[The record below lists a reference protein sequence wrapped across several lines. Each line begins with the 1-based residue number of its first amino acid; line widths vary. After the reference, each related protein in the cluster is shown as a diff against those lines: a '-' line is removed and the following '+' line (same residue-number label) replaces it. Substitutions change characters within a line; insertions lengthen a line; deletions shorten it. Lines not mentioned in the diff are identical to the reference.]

1 MNKVSVFGGTGFI
14 GSNYLKR
21 FPNESILIPREQ
33 TAPESD
39 NVLYFISTVHNYNIF
54 DKPFLDI
61 DTNLT
66 KLIETLEQCKGK
78 ENLVFNFISSWFVY
92 GKTQDLPARENSVC
106 NPTGFYSITKRAAEQ
121 MLISYCET
129 FNIKYRILRLSNVYG
144 DGDLK
149 ASKQKNALQYLINEV
164 VNERD
169 IALYDGGTNIRDFLH
184 VEDVCD
190 AVNLTLDKLPT
201 NEIINIGSGKP
212 QDLISIMSY
221 VRNQTSSKSNF
232 NFIDAPEFHKVVQI
246 KNMYLEVSKL
256 KNLGFKQKITIYE
269 GVDRLIFAAK
279 KNIAYSS

>member
-14 GSNYLKR
+14 GSNYLRR

-33 TAPESD
+33 AAPESD

-66 KLIETLEQCKGK
+66 KLVETLEQCKDK

-92 GKTQDLPARENSVC
+92 GKTEDLPARENSVC

-144 DGDLK
+144 NGDLK
-149 ASKQKNALQYLINEV
+149 VSKQKNALQHLINEV
-164 VNERD
+164 INERD
-169 IALYDGGTNIRDFLH
+169 INLYDGGTNIRDFLH

-190 AVNLTLDKLPT
+190 AVKLTLDKLPT
-201 NEIINIGSGKP
+201 NEIINIGSGEA

-221 VRNQTSSKSNF
+221 VRNKTGSKSNF

>member
-149 ASKQKNALQYLINEV
+149 ASKQKNALQHLINEV
-164 VNERD
+164 INERD
-169 IALYDGGTNIRDFLH
+169 INLYDGGTNIRDFLH

-190 AVNLTLDKLPT
+190 AVKLTLDKLPT

>member
-14 GSNYLKR
+14 GSNYLRR

-33 TAPESD
+33 AAPESD

-66 KLIETLEQCKGK
+66 KLVETLEQCKDK

-92 GKTQDLPARENSVC
+92 GKTEDLPARENSVC

-129 FNIKYRILRLSNVYG
+129 FNIQYRILRLSNVYG
-144 DGDLK
+144 NGDLK
-149 ASKQKNALQYLINEV
+149 VSKQKNALQHLINEV
-164 VNERD
+164 INERD
-169 IALYDGGTNIRDFLH
+169 INLYDGGTNIRDFLH

-190 AVNLTLDKLPT
+190 AVKLTLDKLPT
-201 NEIINIGSGKP
+201 NEIINIGSGEA

-221 VRNQTSSKSNF
+221 VRNKTGSKSNF